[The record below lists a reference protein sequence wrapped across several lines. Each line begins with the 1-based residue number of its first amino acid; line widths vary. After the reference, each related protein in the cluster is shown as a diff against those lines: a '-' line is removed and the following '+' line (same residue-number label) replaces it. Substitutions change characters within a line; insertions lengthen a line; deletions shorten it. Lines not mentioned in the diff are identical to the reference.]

1 MKTTSAE
8 VMDRQPAQA
17 SATATATSSL
27 KGLKRT
33 ADDSF
38 DDDHRF
44 AKRFNLLNLGIPPSH
59 LTASPAPSSFT
70 APSPP
75 SRLTASLL
83 PSHFDSRVPPADS
96 GSLRTANNHDKL
108 YIPVSARPQL
118 QTAVTTSPPT
128 EEHMQLDD
136 TKHRVYIH
144 NLDDELAD
152 IESDEEKLVFLP
164 DIEKKLNAIP
174 RHILVGEKKDSHQ
187 ELVLYNLPPSLSVPI
202 EQDNVRKA
210 ILEAR
215 ERAKEKAVLASSA
228 ADGTPP
234 EDQIETAH
242 GYDSPDYGLD
252 EDTNDMEEDDDA
264 MDLS

>member
-8 VMDRQPAQA
+8 VVDRQPAQA
-17 SATATATSSL
+17 SATATATATSPL
-27 KGLKRT
+27 RGLKRT

-44 AKRFNLLNLGIPPSH
+44 AKRFNLLNL
-59 LTASPAPSSFT
+59 
-70 APSPP
+70 
-75 SRLTASLL
+75 
-83 PSHFDSRVPPADS
+83 
-96 GSLRTANNHDKL
+96 
-108 YIPVSARPQL
+108 ARPQL
-118 QTAVTTSPPT
+118 QTAVTASPPT

-187 ELVLYNLPPSLSVPI
+187 ELVLYTLPPSLSVPL

-215 ERAKEKAVLASSA
+215 ERAKDRAALASSA

-252 EDTNDMEEDDDA
+252 EDTNDMEQDDDA

>member
-1 MKTTSAE
+1 
-8 VMDRQPAQA
+8 MDRHRDT
-17 SATATATSSL
+17 ATATATQTATPQASR
-27 KGLKRT
+27 GLKRT

-38 DDDHRF
+38 DDDNRF
-44 AKRFNLLNLGIPPSH
+44 AKRFNLLNLGSPHSSLIAHLPPTDS
-59 LTASPAPSSFT
+59 TSFC
-70 APSPP
+70 A
-75 SRLTASLL
+75 
-83 PSHFDSRVPPADS
+83 
-96 GSLRTANNHDKL
+96 ANNNDKL

-118 QTAVTTSPPT
+118 QTTLTRPPAT
-128 EEHMQLDD
+128 EEHMQVDD
-136 TKHRVYIH
+136 TKDRVYIH

-152 IESDEEKLVFLP
+152 IESDEEKLIFLP

-215 ERAKEKAVLASSA
+215 ERAKEKVAITPSLSFSP

-252 EDTNDMEEDDDA
+252 EDTNDMEEDEDA

>member
-8 VMDRQPAQA
+8 VMDRQPAKA
-17 SATATATSSL
+17 SVTATATSPTR
-27 KGLKRT
+27 GLKRT

-44 AKRFNLLNLGIPPSH
+44 AKRFNLLNLGI
-59 LTASPAPSSFT
+59 TPSSFTTPLSPSPLT

-75 SRLTASLL
+75 SHSTATLV
-83 PSHFDSRVPPADS
+83 PSHFDSHLSPTDS
-96 GSLRTANNHDKL
+96 DSLCTANNNDKL

-118 QTAVTTSPPT
+118 QTGVTPTSPT

-144 NLDDELAD
+144 NLDDELSD
-152 IESDEEKLVFLP
+152 IESDEEKLIFLP
-164 DIEKKLNAIP
+164 DIEKKFNTIP

-187 ELVLYNLPPSLSVPI
+187 ELVLYDLPPSLSVPI
-202 EQDNVRKA
+202 ERDNVRKA

-215 ERAKEKAVLASSA
+215 ERAKDKAALASSA

-234 EDQIETAH
+234 EEQIETAH

-252 EDTNDMEEDDDA
+252 EDTNDMEEDNDA

>member
-1 MKTTSAE
+1 MNTTSAE
-8 VMDRQPAQA
+8 VMDRDRDI
-17 SATATATSSL
+17 ATATATAPPSATNL
-27 KGLKRT
+27 LRGVKRT

-44 AKRFNLLNLGIPPSH
+44 AKRFNLLNL
-59 LTASPAPSSFT
+59 
-70 APSPP
+70 
-75 SRLTASLL
+75 
-83 PSHFDSRVPPADS
+83 
-96 GSLRTANNHDKL
+96 ANGHDKL
-108 YIPVSARPQL
+108 YIPVTSRPQL
-118 QTAVTTSPPT
+118 QSNLPRPPPA

-152 IESDEEKLVFLP
+152 IESDEEKLIFLP
-164 DIEKKLNAIP
+164 DIEKKFNAIP
-174 RHILVGEKKDSHQ
+174 KHILMGEKKDTHQ
-187 ELVLYNLPPSLSVPI
+187 ELVLYSLPPSLSVPI

-215 ERAKEKAVLASSA
+215 QRAKEKAINTVALSSGT

-234 EDQIETAH
+234 EEQIETAH

-252 EDTNDMEEDDDA
+252 EDTNDMDEDDDA

>member
-1 MKTTSAE
+1 
-8 VMDRQPAQA
+8 MDRHRDT
-17 SATATATSSL
+17 ATATAIATPQPSRA
-27 KGLKRT
+27 LKRT

-38 DDDHRF
+38 DDDNRF
-44 AKRFNLLNLGIPPSH
+44 AKRFNLLNL
-59 LTASPAPSSFT
+59 
-70 APSPP
+70 
-75 SRLTASLL
+75 
-83 PSHFDSRVPPADS
+83 
-96 GSLRTANNHDKL
+96 ANNNDKL

-118 QTAVTTSPPT
+118 QTTLTRPPPV
-128 EEHMQLDD
+128 EEHMQVDD
-136 TKHRVYIH
+136 TKDRVYIH

-152 IESDEEKLVFLP
+152 IESDEEKLIFLP

-174 RHILVGEKKDSHQ
+174 RHILVGEKKHSHQ

-215 ERAKEKAVLASSA
+215 ERANEKAAITPSLSFSP

-234 EDQIETAH
+234 EDRIETAH

-252 EDTNDMEEDDDA
+252 EDTNDMVEEDEDA

>member
-17 SATATATSSL
+17 SATATAPSSL
-27 KGLKRT
+27 RGLKRT

-44 AKRFNLLNLGIPPSH
+44 AKRFNLLNLGRCPFLSLDRTPLSAFTALSPLQ
-59 LTASPAPSSFT
+59 LTAP
-70 APSPP
+70 
-75 SRLTASLL
+75 LL
-83 PSHFDSRVPPADS
+83 LSHFDSYLPPADS
-96 GSLRTANNHDKL
+96 DSLRTANNHDKL

-215 ERAKEKAVLASSA
+215 ERAKEKAALASSA

-252 EDTNDMEEDDDA
+252 EDTNDMQEDDDA

>member
-1 MKTTSAE
+1 MNTTSAE
-8 VMDRQPAQA
+8 VMDRDRDIAI
-17 SATATATSSL
+17 ATATAPPSATSPL
-27 KGLKRT
+27 RGVKRT

-44 AKRFNLLNLGIPPSH
+44 AKRFNLLNL
-59 LTASPAPSSFT
+59 
-70 APSPP
+70 
-75 SRLTASLL
+75 
-83 PSHFDSRVPPADS
+83 
-96 GSLRTANNHDKL
+96 ANGHDKL
-108 YIPVSARPQL
+108 YIPVTSRPQL
-118 QTAVTTSPPT
+118 QSSLPRPSE

-152 IESDEEKLVFLP
+152 IESDEEKLIFLP

-174 RHILVGEKKDSHQ
+174 KHILMGEKKDTHQ
-187 ELVLYNLPPSLSVPI
+187 ELVLYSLPPSLSVPI

-215 ERAKEKAVLASSA
+215 QRAKEKAINTVALSSGT

-234 EDQIETAH
+234 EEQIETAH

-252 EDTNDMEEDDDA
+252 EDTNDMDEDDDA

>member
-1 MKTTSAE
+1 
-8 VMDRQPAQA
+8 
-17 SATATATSSL
+17 
-27 KGLKRT
+27 
-33 ADDSF
+33 
-38 DDDHRF
+38 
-44 AKRFNLLNLGIPPSH
+44 
-59 LTASPAPSSFT
+59 
-70 APSPP
+70 
-75 SRLTASLL
+75 
-83 PSHFDSRVPPADS
+83 
-96 GSLRTANNHDKL
+96 
-108 YIPVSARPQL
+108 
-118 QTAVTTSPPT
+118 
-128 EEHMQLDD
+128 MQLDD

-174 RHILVGEKKDSHQ
+174 RHILVGEKNDSHQ

-215 ERAKEKAVLASSA
+215 ERAKDKAALASSA

-252 EDTNDMEEDDDA
+252 EDTNDMEEDDDDA

>member
-1 MKTTSAE
+1 MNSTSAE
-8 VMDRQPAQA
+8 VMDRDRDTATPQA
-17 SATATATSSL
+17 SR
-27 KGLKRT
+27 GLKRT

-38 DDDHRF
+38 DDDNRF
-44 AKRFNLLNLGIPPSH
+44 AKRFNLLNLGSSH
-59 LTASPAPSSFT
+59 SSSLTAPLLLADLGSSCI
-70 APSPP
+70 
-75 SRLTASLL
+75 
-83 PSHFDSRVPPADS
+83 
-96 GSLRTANNHDKL
+96 ANNNDKL
-108 YIPVSARPQL
+108 YIPVSTRPQL
-118 QTAVTTSPPT
+118 QTTLTRPPAT

-136 TKHRVYIH
+136 TKDRVYIH

-174 RHILVGEKKDSHQ
+174 RHILLGEKKDSHQ

-202 EQDNVRKA
+202 EKDNVRKA

-215 ERAKEKAVLASSA
+215 ERAKEKVAIAPSLSSSS

-252 EDTNDMEEDDDA
+252 EDTNEMEEDEDA

>member
-1 MKTTSAE
+1 
-8 VMDRQPAQA
+8 MDRHRD
-17 SATATATSSL
+17 TATAPAPAPGAL

-44 AKRFNLLNLGIPPSH
+44 AKRFNLLNL
-59 LTASPAPSSFT
+59 
-70 APSPP
+70 
-75 SRLTASLL
+75 
-83 PSHFDSRVPPADS
+83 
-96 GSLRTANNHDKL
+96 ANSHDKL

-118 QTAVTTSPPT
+118 HTTLTRPRPT
-128 EEHMQLDD
+128 EEHMQLDG
-136 TKHRVYIH
+136 TKDRVYIH

-152 IESDEEKLVFLP
+152 IESDEEKLIFLP

-174 RHILVGEKKDSHQ
+174 RHILLGEKKESHQ
-187 ELVLYNLPPSLSVPI
+187 ELVLYNLPPSLSVPV

-215 ERAKEKAVLASSA
+215 ERAKEKAANMPSLSSSP

-234 EDQIETAH
+234 EEQIETAH

-252 EDTNDMEEDDDA
+252 EDTNDLEDDDDA

>member
-1 MKTTSAE
+1 
-8 VMDRQPAQA
+8 MDRHRDT
-17 SATATATSSL
+17 ATATAIATPQPSRA
-27 KGLKRT
+27 LKRT

-38 DDDHRF
+38 DDDNRF
-44 AKRFNLLNLGIPPSH
+44 AKRFNLLNLGSPHSS
-59 LTASPAPSSFT
+59 LTAHLSPTDSTSFC
-70 APSPP
+70 
-75 SRLTASLL
+75 
-83 PSHFDSRVPPADS
+83 
-96 GSLRTANNHDKL
+96 TANNNDKL

-118 QTAVTTSPPT
+118 QTTLTRPPPV
-128 EEHMQLDD
+128 EEHMQVDD
-136 TKHRVYIH
+136 TKDRVYIH

-152 IESDEEKLVFLP
+152 IESDEEKLIFLP

-174 RHILVGEKKDSHQ
+174 RHILVGEKKHSHQ

-215 ERAKEKAVLASSA
+215 ERANEKAAITPSLSFSP

-252 EDTNDMEEDDDA
+252 EDTNDMEEDEDA

>member
-1 MKTTSAE
+1 
-8 VMDRQPAQA
+8 
-17 SATATATSSL
+17 
-27 KGLKRT
+27 
-33 ADDSF
+33 
-38 DDDHRF
+38 
-44 AKRFNLLNLGIPPSH
+44 
-59 LTASPAPSSFT
+59 
-70 APSPP
+70 
-75 SRLTASLL
+75 
-83 PSHFDSRVPPADS
+83 
-96 GSLRTANNHDKL
+96 
-108 YIPVSARPQL
+108 
-118 QTAVTTSPPT
+118 
-128 EEHMQLDD
+128 EHMQVDD
-136 TKHRVYIH
+136 TKDRVYIH

-152 IESDEEKLVFLP
+152 IESDEEKLIFLP

-215 ERAKEKAVLASSA
+215 ERAKEKVAITPSLSFSP

-252 EDTNDMEEDDDA
+252 EDTNDMEEDEDA

>member
-1 MKTTSAE
+1 MNTTSAE
-8 VMDRQPAQA
+8 VMDRDRDIAI
-17 SATATATSSL
+17 ATATAPPSATSPL
-27 KGLKRT
+27 RGVKRT

-44 AKRFNLLNLGIPPSH
+44 AKRFNLLNL
-59 LTASPAPSSFT
+59 
-70 APSPP
+70 
-75 SRLTASLL
+75 
-83 PSHFDSRVPPADS
+83 
-96 GSLRTANNHDKL
+96 ANGHDKL
-108 YIPVSARPQL
+108 YIPVTSRPQL
-118 QTAVTTSPPT
+118 QSSLPRPP
-128 EEHMQLDD
+128 EDEHMQLDD

-152 IESDEEKLVFLP
+152 IESDEEKLIFLP

-174 RHILVGEKKDSHQ
+174 KHILMGEKKDTHQ
-187 ELVLYNLPPSLSVPI
+187 ELVLYSLPPSLSVPI

-215 ERAKEKAVLASSA
+215 QRAKEKAINTVALSSGT

-234 EDQIETAH
+234 EEQIETAH

-252 EDTNDMEEDDDA
+252 EDTNDMDEDGDA

>member
-1 MKTTSAE
+1 SAI
-8 VMDRQPAQA
+8 
-17 SATATATSSL
+17 ATAASPL
-27 KGLKRT
+27 RGLKRT

-44 AKRFNLLNLGIPPSH
+44 AKRFNLLNLGITPSH
-59 LTASPAPSSFT
+59 CTAHPAPSST

-75 SRLTASLL
+75 
-83 PSHFDSRVPPADS
+83 
-96 GSLRTANNHDKL
+96 NNHDKL

-118 QTAVTTSPPT
+118 HTAVTTSPPT

-144 NLDDELAD
+144 NLDDELFD

-164 DIEKKLNAIP
+164 DIEKKFNAIP
-174 RHILVGEKKDSHQ
+174 RHILVGDKKDTHQ
-187 ELVLYNLPPSLSVPI
+187 ELVLYNLPPSLSVPV

-215 ERAKEKAVLASSA
+215 E
-228 ADGTPP
+228 
-234 EDQIETAH
+234 
-242 GYDSPDYGLD
+242 
-252 EDTNDMEEDDDA
+252 
-264 MDLS
+264 

>member
-1 MKTTSAE
+1 MNSTSAE
-8 VMDRQPAQA
+8 VMDRHRDT
-17 SATATATSSL
+17 ATATATATPPTPTR
-27 KGLKRT
+27 GLKRT

-38 DDDHRF
+38 DDDNRF
-44 AKRFNLLNLGIPPSH
+44 AKRFNLLNL
-59 LTASPAPSSFT
+59 
-70 APSPP
+70 
-75 SRLTASLL
+75 
-83 PSHFDSRVPPADS
+83 
-96 GSLRTANNHDKL
+96 ANNNDKL

-118 QTAVTTSPPT
+118 QTTLTRPPPT
-128 EEHMQLDD
+128 EEHMHIDD
-136 TKHRVYIH
+136 TKDRVYIH

-152 IESDEEKLVFLP
+152 IESDEEKLILLP

-174 RHILVGEKKDSHQ
+174 RHILLGEKKDSHQ

-202 EQDNVRKA
+202 EKDNVRKA

-215 ERAKEKAVLASSA
+215 ERAKEKAAVTPSLSFSP

-242 GYDSPDYGLD
+242 GYDSPDYGID
-252 EDTNDMEEDDDA
+252 EDTNDMEEDEDA

>member
-1 MKTTSAE
+1 
-8 VMDRQPAQA
+8 MDRHRDT
-17 SATATATSSL
+17 ATATAIATPQPSRA
-27 KGLKRT
+27 LKRT

-38 DDDHRF
+38 DDDNRF
-44 AKRFNLLNLGIPPSH
+44 AKRFNLLNL
-59 LTASPAPSSFT
+59 
-70 APSPP
+70 
-75 SRLTASLL
+75 
-83 PSHFDSRVPPADS
+83 
-96 GSLRTANNHDKL
+96 ANNNDKL

-118 QTAVTTSPPT
+118 QTTLTRPPPV
-128 EEHMQLDD
+128 EEHMQVDD
-136 TKHRVYIH
+136 TKDRVYIH

-152 IESDEEKLVFLP
+152 IESDEEKLIFLP

-174 RHILVGEKKDSHQ
+174 RHILVGEKKHSHQ

-215 ERAKEKAVLASSA
+215 ERANEKAAITPSLSFSP

-252 EDTNDMEEDDDA
+252 EDTNDMEEDEDA

>member
-1 MKTTSAE
+1 MNTTSAE
-8 VMDRQPAQA
+8 VMDRDRDIAI
-17 SATATATSSL
+17 ATATAPPSATSPL
-27 KGLKRT
+27 RGVKRT

-44 AKRFNLLNLGIPPSH
+44 AKRFNLLNLGISSRIVPSH
-59 LTASPAPSSFT
+59 QQCADTCLLRPAN
-70 APSPP
+70 
-75 SRLTASLL
+75 
-83 PSHFDSRVPPADS
+83 
-96 GSLRTANNHDKL
+96 GHDKL
-108 YIPVSARPQL
+108 YIPVTSRPQL
-118 QTAVTTSPPT
+118 QSSLPRPP
-128 EEHMQLDD
+128 EDEHMQLDD

-152 IESDEEKLVFLP
+152 IESDEEKLIFLP

-174 RHILVGEKKDSHQ
+174 KHILMGEKKDTHQ
-187 ELVLYNLPPSLSVPI
+187 ELVLYSLPPSLSVPI

-215 ERAKEKAVLASSA
+215 QRAKEKAINTVALSSGT

-234 EDQIETAH
+234 EEQIETAH

-252 EDTNDMEEDDDA
+252 EDTNDMDEDGDA